1 MDNTHRIV
9 QVKGHYEVHDSNGN
23 FVLSGDTW
31 DECYNDLIDMLVA
44 EAKAEIR
51 TENIRKEVSAWEK
64 VMYTIARLLEKA
76 LWKKLSSWEKA
87 ENPFLK

>member
-31 DECYNDLIDMLVA
+31 DECYNDLVDMLVA

-51 TENIRKEVSAWEK
+51 MENIREKVSA
-64 VMYTIARLLEKA
+64 
-76 LWKKLSSWEKA
+76 
-87 ENPFLK
+87 

>member
-31 DECYNDLIDMLVA
+31 DECYNDLVDMLVA
-44 EAKAEIR
+44 EVKTEISM
-51 TENIRKEVSAWEK
+51 ENIRERVA
-64 VMYTIARLLEKA
+64 A
-76 LWKKLSSWEKA
+76 
-87 ENPFLK
+87 

>member
-31 DECYNDLIDMLVA
+31 DECYNDMVDMLVA
-44 EAKAEIR
+44 EARAENR
-51 TENIRKEVSAWEK
+51 MENIREQVSAWANMNTDIKDHINIK
-64 VMYTIARLLEKA
+64 VNL
-76 LWKKLSSWEKA
+76 
-87 ENPFLK
+87 

>member
-9 QVKGHYEVHDSNGN
+9 QVKGHYEVHDGNGN

-31 DECYNDLIDMLVA
+31 DECYNDLVDMLVA

-51 TENIRKEVSAWEK
+51 MEDIREKVSA
-64 VMYTIARLLEKA
+64 
-76 LWKKLSSWEKA
+76 
-87 ENPFLK
+87 

>member
-31 DECYNDLIDMLVA
+31 DECYNDLVDMLVA
-44 EAKAEIR
+44 EARAGNR
-51 TENIRKEVSAWEK
+51 MENIRERVPA
-64 VMYTIARLLEKA
+64 
-76 LWKKLSSWEKA
+76 
-87 ENPFLK
+87 

>member
-31 DECYNDLIDMLVA
+31 DECYNDMVDMLVA
-44 EAKAEIR
+44 EARAENR
-51 TENIRKEVSAWEK
+51 MENIREQVSAWANMNTDIKDHISTK
-64 VMYTIARLLEKA
+64 VNL
-76 LWKKLSSWEKA
+76 
-87 ENPFLK
+87 

>member
-9 QVKGHYEVHDSNGN
+9 QIRGHYEVHDSNGN

-51 TENIRKEVSAWEK
+51 MENIREK
-64 VMYTIARLLEKA
+64 V
-76 LWKKLSSWEKA
+76 SV
-87 ENPFLK
+87 

>member
-31 DECYNDLIDMLVA
+31 DECYNDLVDMLVE
-44 EAKAEIR
+44 EARAGIEM
-51 TENIRKEVSAWEK
+51 ENIIEGMSAWEK
-64 VMYTIARLLEKA
+64 GMYTIARLSERA
-76 LWKKLSSWEKA
+76 FWKKLSSWEKA

>member
-31 DECYNDLIDMLVA
+31 DECYNDLLDMLVVEARA
-44 EAKAEIR
+44 ENCM
-51 TENIRKEVSAWEK
+51 ENIRERVSA
-64 VMYTIARLLEKA
+64 
-76 LWKKLSSWEKA
+76 
-87 ENPFLK
+87 

>member
-9 QVKGHYEVHDSNGN
+9 QVKGHYEVHDSNGD

-31 DECYNDLIDMLVA
+31 DECYNDLVDMLVA

-51 TENIRKEVSAWEK
+51 MENIREKVSA
-64 VMYTIARLLEKA
+64 
-76 LWKKLSSWEKA
+76 
-87 ENPFLK
+87 

>member
-9 QVKGHYEVHDSNGN
+9 QVRGHYEVHDSNGN

-31 DECYNDLIDMLVA
+31 DECYNDLVEMLVA

-51 TENIRKEVSAWEK
+51 MENIREQVSAWANMNTDIKDHINTE
-64 VMYTIARLLEKA
+64 VNL
-76 LWKKLSSWEKA
+76 
-87 ENPFLK
+87 